1 MYAERRFKFLKRG
14 YARVSTKGQARD
26 GNSLEAQENA
36 LKENGAQ
43 VIYVDAYSGA
53 TTERPEF
60 QRLLNEIEAGDTL
73 IVTKLDRFARSA
85 AQGIALVE
93 DLVKRGITINVLNM
107 GVLDDTPTGR
117 LIRNIF
123 LCFADFERA
132 MIVQRTQEGKAVART
147 NPGYRE
153 GRKKRF
159 SKQQIEH
166 AIALKKNHSYAQI
179 SEMTG
184 ISKSTLIR
192 AMREH
197 EGLVN

>member
-1 MYAERRFKFLKRG
+1 MKRG

-26 GNSLEAQENA
+26 GNSLEAQEKA
-36 LKENGAQ
+36 LKENGAEI
-43 VIYVDAYSGA
+43 IYVDAYSGA

-132 MIVQRTQEGKAVART
+132 MIVQRTQEGKVVARQ
-147 NPGYRE
+147 NPEYRE

-166 AIALKKNHSYAQI
+166 AVSLKKNHSYAQVC
-179 SEMTG
+179 EMTG

-192 AMREH
+192 AMREQ